1 MGVSSTSWR
10 QGQSGNPS
18 GRPKVIG
25 YIRDLAREHTEE
37 AVDTLLDVMRN
48 QDAPSAARVAAAEA
62 MLSRGWG
69 KPTQPIAGDDAAPP
83 ITQIIRTIVDPKHTS
98 GWCI

>member
-25 YIRDLAREHTEE
+25 YIRDLARERTEE
-37 AVDTLLDVMRN
+37 AIGTLLDVMRN

-69 KPTQPIAGDDAAPP
+69 KPTQPFAGDDEAPP
-83 ITQIIRTIVDPKHTS
+83 ITHIIREIVDPRNID
-98 GWCI
+98 G